1 MTSKDQNQ
9 TSIRTRQ
16 KPLHKSN
23 PIDDQKISRRQFFFI
38 IIQTQ
43 IGVGV
48 LSVPFELHSAAR
60 QDGWISLLIGASI
73 LPLILLAIWWTVK
86 NFEGDSFFQLSEKLF
101 FKWGGRVLALGYVLY
116 FVSVGTLII
125 ILYGRMISLWV
136 LPSTPL
142 WIIASLMIAV
152 CCYLISGGLLVMGRI
167 YTMLSVLILILF
179 GVILYSAKE
188 MDIVYLFPILDNGW
202 GRVLAGVNEAL
213 FSFLGYIVSLFIYS
227 KVMGTHKQKLRV
239 MLYAHSFV
247 FLFYF
252 IIVFVSFTYFSTE
265 EITLVPEPILYM
277 LKAFELPVIARLDLF
292 FISIWVVNVATTF
305 GTYLYMASLGV
316 SHLCPICTKTTATI
330 LVSVIVLA
338 LTLYV
343 GYDMGKTKQ
352 LDQIV
357 LHLGYVFSLSL
368 PLIMLPLSYF
378 RKKRVKEGG

>member
-9 TSIRTRQ
+9 TNSRTGQ
-16 KPLHKSN
+16 KPLQKNN

-60 QDGWISLLIGASI
+60 QDGWISLIIGASA
-73 LPLILLAIWWTVK
+73 LPVVLLAIWGTAR
-86 NFEGDSFFQLSEKLF
+86 NFPEDSLYRINEKIFLT
-101 FKWGGRVLALGYVLY
+101 WGGRVLSAGFVLY
-116 FVSVGTLII
+116 FISVGTLII
-125 ILYGRMISLWV
+125 ILYSRMISLWV
-136 LPSTPL
+136 LPHTPL
-142 WIIASLMIAV
+142 WITASLMILV
-152 CCYLISGGLLVMGRI
+152 CFYMISGGLLVMGRL

-188 MDIVYLFPILDNGW
+188 MNIVYLFPILESGW
-202 GRVLAGVNEAL
+202 GRVLGAVNQAF
-213 FSFLGYIVSLFIYS
+213 FSFFGYIVSLVIYS
-227 KVMGTHKQKLRV
+227 KVLGTHKEKLKV
-239 MLYAHSFV
+239 ILYAHSFV

-277 LKAFELPVIARLDLF
+277 LKAFELPIIARLDLF

-305 GTYLYMASLGV
+305 GTYLYMAGLGL
-316 SHLCPICTKTTATI
+316 SHLCPICTKTTAGI
-330 LVSVIVLA
+330 IVGIIVLA

-343 GYDMGKTKQ
+343 GYDIQKTEQLNQLVLRMG
-352 LDQIV
+352 
-357 LHLGYVFSLSL
+357 YAFSLGI
-368 PLIMLPLSYF
+368 PLIMLPLSYV
-378 RKKRVKEGG
+378 RKKRYKEGE

>member
-1 MTSKDQNQ
+1 MG
-9 TSIRTRQ
+9 Q
-16 KPLHKSN
+16 KPLHKNN
-23 PIDDQKISRRQFFFI
+23 PIDDHKISRRQFFFI

-73 LPLILLAIWWTVK
+73 LPLVLLAIWGTVK
-86 NFEGDSFFQLSEKLF
+86 NFPDDSLFQISEKIF
-101 FKWGGRVLALGYVLY
+101 FKWGGRALTLGYVLY

-142 WIIASLMIAV
+142 WIIAFLMIVV
-152 CCYLISGGLLVMGRI
+152 CCYLISGGLLVMGRV
-167 YTMLSVLILILF
+167 YTMVSVLILILF
-179 GVILYSAKE
+179 GVIIYSAKE
-188 MDIVYLFPILDNGW
+188 MNIVYLFPMLENGW
-202 GRVLAGVNEAL
+202 GRVLKGVNEAL

-239 MLYAHSFV
+239 MLYAHCFV
-247 FLFYF
+247 FFFYF
-252 IIVFVSFTYFSTE
+252 IIVFVSFTYFSTK

-277 LKAFELPVIARLDLF
+277 LKAFELPIIARLDLF

-316 SHLCPICTKTTATI
+316 SHLCPICTKTTASI

-343 GYDMGKTKQ
+343 GYDMDKTNQ

-357 LHLGYVFSLSL
+357 LYLGYIFSLSV
-368 PLIMLPLSYF
+368 PLIMLPLSYL
-378 RKKRVKEGG
+378 RKQRFMEER